1 MGVLLSGSGV
11 YDGSEIQESVFSLL
25 AIAELGGESL
35 CFAPDVNQAHV
46 VNHLSGEEMSET
58 RNVLVESAR
67 IARGDIEDIV
77 NISSTDFDVL
87 VIPGGFGTAKNHTT
101 WAVNGPDADINP
113 EVKRLIIETVKSKTP
128 IVALCMAPT
137 TVAIALGEMGVSAY
151 LTVGSTKERSPYD
164 IATIS
169 KGLEATGASVK
180 FCSVKEVCI
189 DRELKIVS
197 APCYMMDSTVLE
209 VRGNVKMAVQE
220 AFSMLD

>member
-1 MGVLLSGSGV
+1 
-11 YDGSEIQESVFSLL
+11 
-25 AIAELGGESL
+25 
-35 CFAPDVNQAHV
+35 
-46 VNHLSGEEMSET
+46 
-58 RNVLVESAR
+58 
-67 IARGDIEDIV
+67 
-77 NISSTDFDVL
+77 
-87 VIPGGFGTAKNHTT
+87 T